1 MTAQGVQRVCLTIA
15 GEPASKANS
24 RKLVMIQGRPAF
36 IKSDKARAWL
46 ASADKQVKTMH
57 PLMAGPL
64 VFYCRIFYATERPDL
79 DPSLIEDFLQGRI
92 YQNDRQL
99 REKHLYHGIDRANPR
114 VEIVLEPMQPCL
126 L

>member
-1 MTAQGVQRVCLTIA
+1 MSAQGGKRVKLVIQ

-24 RKLVMIQGRPAF
+24 RKLVLIQGRPAF

-46 ASADKQVKTMH
+46 ASAEKQVPVM
-57 PLMAGPL
+57 PSLLAGPL

-79 DPSLIEDFLQGRI
+79 DPSLVEDFLQGRV
-92 YQNDRQL
+92 YVNDRQL
-99 REKHLYHGIDRANPR
+99 REKHLFHAIDRANPR